1 MPPSRVAEEMQFDA
15 EYDFVIVGAG
25 SAGCVLA
32 NRLSADPTTRVLV
45 IEAGGKDVNPWIH
58 IPAGFYRN
66 IYHPKITWQFDTEPV
81 PGLDGR
87 RVSWPRGKVIGGS
100 SSINGLIYIRG
111 QRQDFDLWRQMG
123 CTGWSYDDVLPYF
136 RRAENQERGA
146 DEFHGAGGPLD
157 ISDLRAPHELHDAF
171 IGACQDAGFKANPD
185 FNGAEQEGVGN
196 YQLTVRKM
204 RRCSAAVAYLKPAM
218 KRQNLQVEIHAFAQ
232 RVLFDGKRAIGLE
245 YRQHGAIR
253 RVGARREVLLAGGS
267 LLSPQ
272 LLQLSGVGPAPLLQQ
287 FGIEIVHELPG
298 VGDNL
303 QDHLGCRVI
312 YKARNAN
319 TLNEISRSWL
329 RQVQTGLEYI
339 FGRRGALMMG
349 AAPIGLFAKTREGL
363 VSPDVQYQFL
373 AGSFDKPGEAMH
385 PFPGCSL
392 VAIPCRP
399 ESRGWLRIKSPDP
412 AVPPAMQPNYLG
424 TRGDQETMVAALKI
438 SRRIFQTPTMRRYVV
453 EEFWPGAQVDGDAGL
468 LDHAEK
474 TGSTT
479 FHQTSTCMM
488 GAHEL
493 SVVDTEL
500 RVHGI
505 EGLRVIDA
513 SVMPTVISGN
523 TNAAT
528 IMIAEKASDLI
539 RAEARAGS
547 SQRARAA

>member
-1 MPPSRVAEEMQFDA
+1 MQFDA

-32 NRLSADPTTRVLV
+32 NRLSAAPSTRVLLL
-45 IEAGGKDVNPWIH
+45 EAGGKDRNPWIH

-66 IYHPKITWQFDTEPV
+66 IYHPKITWQFETEPV

-87 RVSWPRGKVIGGS
+87 RISWPRGKVIGGS

-123 CTGWSYDDVLPYF
+123 CTGWSYNDILPYF
-136 RRAENQERGA
+136 RRAENQERGE
-146 DEFHGAGGPLD
+146 DEFHGKGGPLD

-185 FNGAEQEGVGN
+185 FNGADQEGAGN

-204 RRCSAAVAYLKPAM
+204 RRCSAALAYLKPGL
-218 KRQNLQVEIHAFAQ
+218 KRPNLTVEIRAFAQ
-232 RVLFDGKRAIGLE
+232 RVLFDGKRAVGVE
-245 YRQHGAIR
+245 YEQNGTTR
-253 RVGARREVLLAGGS
+253 RVGARREVLLSGGS

-272 LLQLSGVGPAPLLQQ
+272 LLQLSGVGPAPLLKQY
-287 FGIEIVHELPG
+287 GIEVVHELPG
-298 VGDNL
+298 VGENL

-329 RQVQTGLEYI
+329 RQVQTGLEYL

-373 AGSFDKPGEAMH
+373 AGSFDKPGQPMH

-399 ESRGWLRIKSPDP
+399 ESRGWLRIQSPDP
-412 AVPPAMQPNYLG
+412 AVPAAMQPNYLA
-424 TRGDQETMVAALKI
+424 TRGDRETMVAALKI
-438 SRRIFQTPTMRRYVV
+438 SRRIFQTPTMRRFVV
-453 EEFWPGAQVDGDAGL
+453 EEFWPGAQANSDDGL
-468 LDHAEK
+468 LEHAK
-474 TGSTT
+474 QTGSTT

-488 GAHEL
+488 GSHEMA
-493 SVVDTEL
+493 VVDTEL

-505 EGLRVIDA
+505 EALRVVDA

-528 IMIAEKASDLI
+528 IMIAEKAADLI
-539 RAEARAGS
+539 RAQTRNGAAIP
-547 SQRARAA
+547 ARAA

>member
-1 MPPSRVAEEMQFDA
+1 MQFDA

-32 NRLSADPTTRVLV
+32 NRLSADPATRVLV
-45 IEAGGKDVNPWIH
+45 IEAGGKDTNAWIH

-66 IYHPKITWQFDTEPV
+66 IYNPGITWQFETEPV

-87 RVSWPRGKVIGGS
+87 RISWPRGKVLGGS

-111 QRQDFDLWRQMG
+111 QRQDFDYWRQLG
-123 CTGWSYDDVLPYF
+123 NVGWSYDDVLPYF
-136 RRAENQERGA
+136 RRTEGQERGA
-146 DEFHGAGGPLD
+146 DDYHGAEGPLS

-171 IGACQDAGFKANPD
+171 TAGCLEAGFPANPD

-196 YQLTVRKM
+196 YQLTVRGM
-204 RRCSAAVAYLKPAM
+204 RRCSAAIAYLRPAM
-218 KRQNLQVEIHAFAQ
+218 KRSNLTVETRAFAH

-245 YRQHGAIR
+245 YAQNGAVK

-272 LLQLSGVGPAPLLQQ
+272 LLQLSGVGPGDLLRQ
-287 FGIEIVHELPG
+287 FGIEMVHALPG
-298 VGDNL
+298 VGENL
-303 QDHLGCRVI
+303 QDHLGCRLI

-319 TLNEISRSWL
+319 TLNEISRSWV
-329 RQVQTGLEYI
+329 RQAQTGLEYI
-339 FGRRGALMMG
+339 LGRRGALMMG

-363 VSPDVQYQFL
+363 DSPDCQYQFL
-373 AGSFDKPGEAMH
+373 AGSFDKPGEPMH

-399 ESRGWLRIKSPDP
+399 ESRGWLRIKSLDP
-412 AVPPAMQPNYLG
+412 SVPPAMQPNYLF
-424 TRGDQETMVAALKI
+424 TRADQETMIAALKI
-438 SRRIFQTPTMRRYVV
+438 SRRIFQTPTMQRYVV
-453 EEFWPGAQVDGDAGL
+453 EEFWPGAQVDSDAGL
-468 LDHAEK
+468 LEHAKK

-488 GAHEL
+488 GSHAKA
-493 SVVDTEL
+493 VVDSEL
-500 RVHGI
+500 RVHGM
-505 EGLRVIDA
+505 EGLRVVDA
-513 SVMPTVISGN
+513 SVMPAVISGN

-539 RAEARAGS
+539 RAASRVGTTPP
-547 SQRARAA
+547 ARAA